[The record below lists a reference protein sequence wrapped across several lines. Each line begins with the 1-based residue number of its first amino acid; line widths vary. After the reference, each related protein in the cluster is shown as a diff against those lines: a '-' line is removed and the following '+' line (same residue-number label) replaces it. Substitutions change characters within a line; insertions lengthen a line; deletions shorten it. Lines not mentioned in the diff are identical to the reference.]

1 MQQLQLLP
9 AIDIQSGQVIQSKNL
24 SASDISGSPQQVIDY
39 FVSKGTKWIHLVDLD
54 AAYSTGENS
63 DLINNLITANSVEIQ
78 LSGGITNQAT
88 LSKALK
94 TKAKLINLSTGALT
108 DLDWVKATLE
118 LYPDRVCVSLDV
130 VDESLIARGSGTVV
144 GDLWKYVEELNKSGC
159 KRFVVTDNKTDGKMN
174 GPNFH
179 LLAKVFDQSGAA
191 IVASGG
197 VSDLSDLAKLR
208 QMGME
213 GVIVGKALYEG
224 VLDLTAALELCY
236 K

>member
-1 MQQLQLLP
+1 MKQLQLLP

-24 SASDISGSPQQVIDY
+24 SSSDISGSPQQVIDY

-88 LSKALK
+88 LSRALK
-94 TKAKLINLSTGALT
+94 TEAKWINLSTGALT
-108 DLDWVKATLE
+108 DLDWVIATLQ

-159 KRFVVTDNKTDGKMN
+159 KRFVVTDNKTDGKMT
-174 GPNFH
+174 GPNFK

-208 QMGME
+208 QMGIE

-224 VLDLTAALELCY
+224 GLDLTAALELCY

>member
-1 MQQLQLLP
+1 MKPLQLLP
-9 AIDIQSGQVIQSKNL
+9 AIDIQSGKVIQSKNL
-24 SASDISGSPQQVIDY
+24 SSSDISSSPQQVIDY

-94 TKAKLINLSTGALT
+94 TKAKWINLSTGALT

-159 KRFVVTDNKTDGKMN
+159 KRFVVTDNKTDGKMT
-174 GPNFH
+174 GPNFK

-208 QMGME
+208 QMGIE

-224 VLDLTAALELCY
+224 GLDLTAALELCY

>member
-63 DLINNLITANSVEIQ
+63 DLINNLISANSVEIQ

-94 TKAKLINLSTGALT
+94 TKAKWINLSTGALT

-179 LLAKVFDQSGAA
+179 LLAKVFDQSEAA

>member
-63 DLINNLITANSVEIQ
+63 DLMNNLITANSVEIQ

-94 TKAKLINLSTGALT
+94 TKAKWINLSTGALT

>member
-39 FVSKGTKWIHLVDLD
+39 FVSKVTKWIHLVDLD

-94 TKAKLINLSTGALT
+94 TKAKWINLSTGALT

>member
-63 DLINNLITANSVEIQ
+63 DLINNLISANSVEIQ

-94 TKAKLINLSTGALT
+94 TKAKWINLSTGALT
-108 DLDWVKATLE
+108 DLDWVKATLD

>member
-63 DLINNLITANSVEIQ
+63 DLINNLISANSVEIQ

-94 TKAKLINLSTGALT
+94 TKAKWINLSTGALT

>member
-94 TKAKLINLSTGALT
+94 TKAKWINLSTGALT

-208 QMGME
+208 QMGIE

>member
-1 MQQLQLLP
+1 MQQLHLLP

-24 SASDISGSPQQVIDY
+24 SASDISGSPQQVLDY

-94 TKAKLINLSTGALT
+94 TKAKWINLSTGALT

>member
-1 MQQLQLLP
+1 MKQLQLLP

-24 SASDISGSPQQVIDY
+24 SSSDISGSPQQVIDY

-63 DLINNLITANSVEIQ
+63 DLINNLITANNVEIQ
-78 LSGGITNQAT
+78 LSGGITNQAA

-94 TKAKLINLSTGALT
+94 TKANWINLSTGALT
-108 DLDWVKATLE
+108 DLDWVNATLE
-118 LYPDRVCVSLDV
+118 QYPDRACVSLDV

-144 GDLWKYVEELNKSGC
+144 GDLWKYLEKLNRFGC
-159 KRFVVTDNKTDGKMN
+159 KRFVVTDNTTDGKMT
-174 GPNFH
+174 GPNFN

-208 QMGME
+208 QMGIE

-224 VLDLTAALELCY
+224 SLDLTAALELCY

>member
-24 SASDISGSPQQVIDY
+24 SASDISSSPQQVIDY

-94 TKAKLINLSTGALT
+94 TKAKWINLSTGALT

>member
-63 DLINNLITANSVEIQ
+63 DLINNLISANSVEIQ

-94 TKAKLINLSTGALT
+94 TKGKWINLSTGALT